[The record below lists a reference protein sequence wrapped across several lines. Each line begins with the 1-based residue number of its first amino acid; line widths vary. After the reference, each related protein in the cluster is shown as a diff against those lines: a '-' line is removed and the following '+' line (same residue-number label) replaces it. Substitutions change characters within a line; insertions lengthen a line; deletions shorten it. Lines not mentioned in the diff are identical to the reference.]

1 MQTSTATL
9 TALHSPYA
17 LSVFTDRLARYRRMP
32 VDAHGFI
39 VSIPDAGR
47 VLVRQEGRSL
57 TVNVVAPDERTL
69 AASMAAVVSELE
81 QGFGTLANGWGYV
94 QFCLFGGDGVYGA
107 SQLFLPVT
115 TGHSFFGFGF

>member
-1 MQTSTATL
+1 MHTSTATL

-57 TVNVVAPDERTL
+57 TLNVVAADEATL

-81 QGFGTLANGWGYV
+81 QGFGRSDFRRSISIRWQRRDMV
-94 QFCLFGGDGVYGA
+94 
-107 SQLFLPVT
+107 PVALR
-115 TGHSFFGFGF
+115 

>member
-9 TALHSPYA
+9 TALDSPYA
-17 LSVFTDRLARYRRMP
+17 LSIFTDRLARYRRMP

-57 TVNVVAPDERTL
+57 TLNVVAPDEAGL
-69 AASMAAVVSELE
+69 AASMAAVVAELE
-81 QGFGTLANGWGYV
+81 QGFGRADFRRSISIRWQRRDLVPAA
-94 QFCLFGGDGVYGA
+94 LR
-107 SQLFLPVT
+107 
-115 TGHSFFGFGF
+115 